1 MKLKSEASINW
12 HIVIFVEDNSLCLL
26 LNKLHLFSTTQHRFI
41 VIQLLHLHVAHMF
54 RRVLRP
60 SSDKEIQKPYKIFL
74 CMVFIVIVYSSVRF
88 LYLHAWGWPKYRP
101 KHVAH
106 TFRPVLRPSSDKE
119 IQKPYKIFLCM
130 VFIVIVYSSVRFLY
144 WHAWGWPKYRPKHV
158 AHMFRPVLRPS
169 SDIEIQKPYKI
180 FLCMVFIVIV
190 YSSVRF
196 LYWHA
201 WGRPKYRPKHVAHT
215 FRPVLRPS
223 WGMSIQKP
231 YKIFLCMVF
240 LLLLY
245 IPL

>member
-1 MKLKSEASINW
+1 MLKCHFSTINPTWNSGIEPGPPQWQADDKAPYLSPNALLGILHIMKLKSEASINW

-88 LYLHAWGWPKYRP
+88 LY
-101 KHVAH
+101 
-106 TFRPVLRPSSDKE
+106 
-119 IQKPYKIFLCM
+119 
-130 VFIVIVYSSVRFLY
+130 

-169 SDIEIQKPYKI
+169 SDMEIQKPYKI
-180 FLCMVFIVIV
+180 FLCMVFCC
-190 YSSVRF
+190 YC
-196 LYWHA
+196 
-201 WGRPKYRPKHVAHT
+201 
-215 FRPVLRPS
+215 
-223 WGMSIQKP
+223 
-231 YKIFLCMVF
+231 IFLCKVF
-240 LLLLY
+240 VLRGLRVA
-245 IPL
+245 